1 MSDRPPNRLAKSASP
16 YLLQHAHNPVD
27 WYPWGQEALER
38 AKVEDRPILLSVGY
52 SACHW
57 CHVMERESFEDDEIA
72 ALMNEH
78 FVCIKVDREERPDL
92 DEIYMQATLAL
103 NHGQGGWPMNVF
115 LTPRLEPFFAG
126 TYFPPTEGRMPS
138 WRAVC
143 TGLAEAWKTKRTEVA
158 KTAAALTGLLR
169 EGSAQSHR
177 GPLAPEKLAELLG
190 TTQAALAAR
199 YDAKRGGFGPAPK
212 FPRAEA
218 TSLLLRHHAHT
229 GDASSLEMA
238 TQTLLA
244 MGNGGI
250 YDHLA
255 GGFARYSTD
264 AAWLVPHFEKMLYD
278 NALLVPAFLAG
289 FQASGEGRLRQ
300 VAQETLDYLLREM
313 CSPEG
318 AFYSATDADS
328 EGVEGKFFCW
338 TLAELEE
345 VLGPER
351 TPQVAAYYGATAEGN
366 WEGSNVLH
374 TPRSVEE
381 VAAELGLEARDL
393 RRTLL
398 AARKELYGARL
409 HRVHPGLDDKI
420 LTSWN
425 GLALSA
431 LAAGARVLG
440 DVRYLEAGEKAAGFF
455 LEQMVRPDMGLYR
468 AFRQGRAHIDGVL
481 EDYAYLCQGLLD
493 LYEAGGQERNLA
505 AAAVLSQR
513 ILHDFGDPEGGAFFH
528 TARGGETL
536 IVRYREGHDGATPS
550 PNSIA
555 AHCLARL
562 AVHLGEPDL
571 TRVAQAALEAYGA
584 QIQDQPRAF
593 CTALAAAD
601 FIARGA
607 IEIVV
612 SGEKEDATRRD
623 LWRACQTRYL
633 PNVVSAHTTSPASGP
648 EELPLLKGRAPS
660 EAGARAYVCRDGTCL
675 APIGDPSEVE
685 PALAKLLGSL
695 NS

>member
-1 MSDRPPNRLAKSASP
+1 MSDPSSARPPNRLAKSSSP
-16 YLLQHAHNPVD
+16 YLLQHAQNPVD
-27 WYPWGQEALER
+27 WYPWGPEALER
-38 AKVEDRPILLSVGY
+38 AKVEDRPILLSIGY

-57 CHVMERESFEDDEIA
+57 CHVMERESFEDEETA

-78 FVCIKVDREERPDL
+78 FVCVKVDREERPDL

-126 TYFPPTEGRMPS
+126 TYFPPVDGQLPS

-143 TGLAEAWKTKRTEVA
+143 RGLAEAWKTKRTEVA
-158 KTAAALTGLLR
+158 QTAHALAELIR
-169 EGSAQSHR
+169 EGSAKAHS
-177 GPLAPEKLAELLG
+177 GALAPELLDAAA
-190 TTQAALAAR
+190 AALAKS

-218 TSLLLRHHAHT
+218 ATLLLRHHAHT
-229 GDASSLEMA
+229 GDEASLEMA

-244 MGNGGI
+244 MAKGGI

-289 FQASGEGRLRQ
+289 FQASGEGRLRE
-300 VAQETLDYLLREM
+300 VARETLDYLLREM

-351 TPQVAAYYGATAEGN
+351 TPQVAAYYGVTAEGN
-366 WEGSNVLH
+366 WEGTNVLH
-374 TPRSVEE
+374 TPKSLEE
-381 VAAELGLEARDL
+381 VATELGLEARDL

-409 HRVHPGLDDKI
+409 HRVHPGLDDKV

-440 DVRYLEAGEKAAGFF
+440 DVRYLEAGEKAAEFF
-455 LEQMVRPDMGLYR
+455 LERMVRPDMGLYR
-468 AFRQGRAHIDGVL
+468 AFRQGKPHTEGVL

-528 TARGGETL
+528 TAQGAESL

-550 PNSIA
+550 PNSITA
-555 AHCLARL
+555 SCLARL
-562 AVHLGEPDL
+562 AIHLESPDL
-571 TRVAQAALEAYGA
+571 ASVAQAALEGYGA
-584 QIQDQPRAF
+584 QIKDQPRAF

-601 FIARGA
+601 FLARGPV
-607 IEIVV
+607 EIVV

-623 LWRACQTRYL
+623 LWRACQARYL
-633 PNVVSAHTTSPASGP
+633 PNVISAHTTGPATGP
-648 EELPLLKGRAPS
+648 DELPLLQGRAPS
-660 EAGARAYVCRDGTCL
+660 EVGSLAYLCHRGTCL
-675 APIGDPSEVE
+675 PPIGDPREVE
-685 PALAKLLGSL
+685 PALAKILAR
-695 NS
+695 